1 MKDARIGYLISFTL
15 EDNYY
20 LGGFMIT
27 DQYGIPLDFKY
38 TEPIRPT
45 KIQKILYGSA
55 LEKYLKKEVV
65 FGNLLNSSAVK
76 LDLLVTFK
84 NDLLDL
90 GTLSYPAVS
99 LEQTVLPPFSEVG
112 QEETIN
118 EKEFLLQIASSGSPV
133 RIMILPEKST
143 EKFKITSLL
152 LELQSTMNLT
162 EPLTRV
168 EGALKEICREMEK
181 R

>member
-1 MKDARIGYLISFTL
+1 MKDAKIGYLISLTL

-27 DQYGIPLDFKY
+27 DQYGIPLEFKY
-38 TEPIRPT
+38 TEPIKPT

-90 GTLSYPAVS
+90 GTAPCPAIS
-99 LEQTVLPPFSEVG
+99 LEQTVLPPFSEIG
-112 QEETIN
+112 QEETVN
-118 EKEFLLQIASSGSPV
+118 EREFLLQISPSGSPV
-133 RIMILPEKST
+133 RIMILPEKFN
-143 EKFKITSLL
+143 EKSKIINLL
-152 LELQSTMNLT
+152 LELQNTMNLT